1 MVRINVKSSTVTIRS
16 FNLKPKRE
24 ESSEAYI
31 RCLVRIFYLSI
42 IIEHLFHRVSFFLER
57 DQEEFLKD
65 IIVVQSFKN
74 RRRDYYKHK
83 RYFNFNSIWRQKA
96 CTYPVL
102 DCEPEDEP

>member
-31 RCLVRIFYLSI
+31 RCLVRIFYSSI
-42 IIEHLFHRVSFFLER
+42 IIEHLFHRVSFFLEIK
-57 DQEEFLKD
+57 EEFSKD
-65 IIVVQSFKN
+65 IIVQSFKN